1 MEHSYFEDAGCKKN
15 DSQRDWALGDRSKNY
30 LGSLHFQ
37 IGTNNTSTT
46 ADVVVVNSVSSA
58 D

>member
-1 MEHSYFEDAGCKKN
+1 MMHSYFEDAGCKKS
-15 DSQRDWALGDRSKNY
+15 DSEREWAQGEKSKNY